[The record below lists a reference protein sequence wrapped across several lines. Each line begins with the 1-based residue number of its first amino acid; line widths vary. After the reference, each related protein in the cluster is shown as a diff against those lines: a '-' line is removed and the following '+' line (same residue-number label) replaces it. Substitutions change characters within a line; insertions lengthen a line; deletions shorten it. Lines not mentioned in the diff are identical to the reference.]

1 MNIETRPSSATE
13 QFLTFRLGEEEFGV
27 EIRRVQGIQ
36 GWNKATQIPQTPA
49 HVLGVIDLRGTVVP
63 IIDLRRRLGFKHGGF
78 SSTTVVIVVK
88 VELEGDE
95 RTFGLVVDA
104 VSEVRDVTP
113 AERKERPDFG
123 AGVKAEYML
132 GLAAA
137 EERMVILLDL
147 DKLMSDTDFPIEL
160 DGDEAIEAA
169 PEDTGGALDVEAL
182 ETSFALLAPRAE
194 ELVGRFY
201 DSLFERHPAVQ
212 PMFANSDMPAQKRKL
227 LAALKLVVASLRKP
241 EALGPTLA
249 KLGARHEQLG
259 ATAEHYGA
267 VAETLLG
274 VMSEM
279 AGDAWTPRVA
289 AAWSG
294 ALAAVAQGML
304 QGYSREMPAS
314 AVA

>member
-1 MNIETRPSSATE
+1 MNTETRPSLAPE

-63 IIDLRRRLGFKHGGF
+63 IIDLRRRLGFKHSGF

-88 VELEGDE
+88 VALDDEE

-132 GLAAA
+132 GLAAVD
-137 EERMVILLDL
+137 ERMVILLDL
-147 DKLMSDTDFPIEL
+147 DKLMSDTDVPIEL
-160 DGDEAIEAA
+160 DADDVVNATQNEA
-169 PEDTGGALDVEAL
+169 DDSLDVEAL
-182 ETSFALLAPRAE
+182 EASFALLAPRAE

-201 DSLFERHPAVQ
+201 DALFERHPDVK
-212 PMFANSDMPAQKRKL
+212 PMFAQSDMPAQKRKL
-227 LAALKLVVASLRKP
+227 LAALKLVVSNLRKP
-241 EALGPTLA
+241 ETLGPALT
-249 KLGARHEQLG
+249 KLGARHEQIG
-259 ATAEHYGA
+259 ATAEHYAA

-289 AAWSG
+289 AAWNR

-304 QGYSREMPAS
+304 QGYSAELPAS
-314 AVA
+314 AIA